1 MASVNT
7 NYGALVALQ
16 SLNQTQKD
24 LATVQNHINTG
35 LKVSSAKDNGAVFAI
50 AEGQRTRVSALGAVS
65 DGIDRA
71 SSTIDVALSA
81 GQAIGDIL
89 KQLKEKA
96 VAAQA
101 TDLSQD
107 QRDALQADFTA
118 LRGQIDQIANAAKF
132 NGANLVNGTNLTGG
146 GNDFSVLT
154 SDASGGGASS
164 YSGTQLAIGGGTL
177 YSAAQDLATA
187 TGLTFAAGDGVQF
200 SVTNGGVTTTYKV
213 GVAGTDTI
221 QQFVDAVNAGTNGQV
236 QASYD
241 DSTGQIT
248 YNSASQFALN
258 FVDNANA
265 GKDDNGYF
273 DGTDGAT
280 GTTLAAGGGGGGSN
294 SVAVQG
300 YDWRL
305 GTAGQ
310 ALAGVTNSLDL
321 SSAGGASTASDAI
334 DAALTALDSNLATL
348 GSQSKALDVQ
358 KTFLGKLSDSITVGI
373 GNLVDA
379 DLAKESALLQ
389 SLQVK
394 QQLGAQALSIANQ
407 APSIIL
413 SFFK

>member
-1 MASVNT
+1 MVSVNT

-16 SLNQTQKD
+16 SLGQTQKQ
-24 LATVQNHINTG
+24 LADVQNHVNTG

-50 AEGQRTRVSALGAVS
+50 AEGQRARVGALGAVS

-71 SSTIDVALSA
+71 TSTIDVALSA
-81 GQAIGDIL
+81 GAAIGDIL
-89 KQLKEKA
+89 KQLKTKA
-96 VAAQA
+96 VAAEA

-118 LRGQIDQIANAAKF
+118 LRGQIDQIANAATF

-146 GNDFSVLT
+146 GNDLSVLT
-154 SDASGGGASS
+154 SDTAGSSSSGYSASS
-164 YSGTQLAIGGGTL
+164 LTIGGGTL
-177 YSAAQDLATA
+177 YSASQDLATA
-187 TGLTFAAGDGVQF
+187 TGLTIAGGDGVQF
-200 SVTNGGVTTTYKV
+200 SITSGGVTTSYTV
-213 GVAGTDTI
+213 AVAGTDTI

-241 DSTGQIT
+241 DTTGKINYTSSAAFSAT
-248 YNSASQFALN
+248 Y
-258 FVDNANA
+258 VDNTGA
-265 GKDDNGYF
+265 GKDDTGLL
-273 DGTDGAT
+273 DGTT
-280 GTTLAAGGGGGGSN
+280 GTGGTTFTAGGGGGGSN
-294 SVAVQG
+294 SLSIAG

-305 GTAGQ
+305 GQAGQ
-310 ALAGVTNSLDL
+310 ALATVTNALDI
-321 SSAGGASTASDAI
+321 SSASGGTAASNAI
-334 DAALTALDSNLATL
+334 DSALTLLDKNLATL
-348 GSQSKALDVQ
+348 GSQSAALDTQ
-358 KTFLGKLSDSITVGI
+358 KTFLGKLNDSITAGI

-407 APSIIL
+407 APSIVL